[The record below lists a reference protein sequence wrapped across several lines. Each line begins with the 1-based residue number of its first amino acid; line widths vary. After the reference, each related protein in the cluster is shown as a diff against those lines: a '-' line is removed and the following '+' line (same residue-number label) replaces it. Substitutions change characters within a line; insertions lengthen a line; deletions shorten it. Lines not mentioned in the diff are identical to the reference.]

1 MTDLLSLSIATVT
14 RGTAPI
20 LSDVSFGAR
29 AGEFIGVVGP
39 NGAGKSTLLRA
50 LVGLEPLAGGSCL
63 IENAPVSALSPR
75 ERARRLS
82 YLPQLREVAWDMTA
96 EAVVALGRFAYG
108 AAHRLSPED
117 GAAINRAIAAAGA
130 DAFRTRIVTSLS
142 GGEQARIHLAR
153 AFAGATPILIA
164 DEPISALD
172 PRGQL
177 AIMTALK
184 SRAEEG
190 GLVVAALHELDLAVR
205 FCTRMLVISEGRLV
219 ADAAPEEAL
228 SPATIQS
235 VFGVSASELRG
246 ENGERA
252 LSLRPLG

>member
-1 MTDLLSLSIATVT
+1 MTMLLSLANANVA

-20 LSDVSFGAR
+20 LNSVSFEAR

-50 LVGLEPLAGGSCL
+50 LVGVEPLAGGSSL
-63 IENAPVSALSPR
+63 VEGAPIASFAPR
-75 ERARRLS
+75 ERALRIA

-108 AAHRLSPED
+108 APHRLSAHDSE
-117 GAAINRAIAAAGA
+117 AVEHAIAATGA
-130 DAFRTRIVTSLS
+130 DAFRARIVTSLS

-153 AFAGATPILIA
+153 AFAGETPILIA
-164 DEPISALD
+164 DEPVSALD
-172 PRGQL
+172 PKGQL
-177 AIMTALK
+177 AIMSALK

-190 GLVVAALHELDLAVR
+190 GLVIAALHELDLAAR
-205 FCTRMLVISEGRLV
+205 FCTRILVVSEGCLV

-252 LSLRPLG
+252 LSLRPLS